1 MQQIQED
8 LPQEK
13 ADNEQEP
20 EKKKEALKSSIA
32 DYNARYGTN
41 HGVGEFDLYYQ
52 DVQTRIRFGVPSTM
66 TRTRW
71 MFGCQVRFVA
81 RMELL
86 TLWPELGRLPQI
98 EHFAINCASLLKA
111 VGRTDRRSSRGCMIV
126 SHCGRNRKRDVAAE
140 PDHREDRP

>member
-1 MQQIQED
+1 MSGGAQ
-8 LPQEK
+8 PR
-13 ADNEQEP
+13 A
-20 EKKKEALKSSIA
+20 ALRTFPA
-32 DYNARYGTN
+32 
-41 HGVGEFDLYYQ
+41 LMQ

-126 SHCGRNRKRDVAAE
+126 SHCGRNRKRDVAPE